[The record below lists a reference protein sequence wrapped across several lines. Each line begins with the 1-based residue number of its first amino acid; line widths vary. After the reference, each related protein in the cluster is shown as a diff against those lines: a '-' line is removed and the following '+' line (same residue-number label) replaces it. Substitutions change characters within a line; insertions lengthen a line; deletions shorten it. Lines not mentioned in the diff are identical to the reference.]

1 MIDTANYDQ
10 IETLKNGTPV
20 RIRFIRSDDKNRL
33 SEAFRNLE
41 AESIYTRFFYHK
53 KALSEDELMVAT
65 EVDYENV
72 VALVVMVDEGEQEI
86 IIGAGR
92 YVAFDAA
99 DNLRSAEVAFTVEE
113 DYHGQGIA
121 GLLLRH
127 LVRIARQNGVSQ
139 FEAEVLSENKAMIT
153 VFERS
158 GLPVCKK
165 FAGGGV
171 VHVTIPLME
180 DAI

>member
-1 MIDTANYDQ
+1 MIDAANFDRVE
-10 IETLKNGTPV
+10 ILKNGTTV
-20 RIRFIRSDDKNRL
+20 RVRSIRPDDKDRIF
-33 SEAFRNLE
+33 EAFRNLE
-41 AESIYTRFFYHK
+41 TESIHTRFFYQK
-53 KALSEDELMVAT
+53 RALCADELKLAT
-65 EVDYENV
+65 EVDFENV
-72 VALVVMVDEGEQEI
+72 VALVVTVGDGADET
-86 IIGAGR
+86 IIGGGR
-92 YVAFDAA
+92 YAAFETSGTR
-99 DNLRSAEVAFTVEE
+99 RSAEVAFTVEE

-165 FAGGGV
+165 FEGGGV